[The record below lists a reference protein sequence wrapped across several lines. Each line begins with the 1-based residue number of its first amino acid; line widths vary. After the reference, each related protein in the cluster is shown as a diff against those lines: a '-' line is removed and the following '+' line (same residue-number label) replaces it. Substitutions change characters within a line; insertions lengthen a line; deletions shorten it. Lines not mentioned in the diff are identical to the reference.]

1 MDKALFFEKNGKNY
15 LKYRD
20 KVVLIT
26 EKNLEILKK
35 LLDLPYK
42 LLFYGIK
49 KDIIANIM
57 FDMHN
62 DAAECELKEYSYDK
76 KNKKSKY
83 AAIYRA
89 KEQEKENEGRRL

>member
-1 MDKALFFEKNGKNY
+1 MDKVLFFEKNGKNY

-26 EKNLEILKK
+26 EKNLEALKK
-35 LLDLPYK
+35 LLVLPYK

-57 FDMHN
+57 FDMYN
-62 DAAECELKEYSYDK
+62 ENAECELKEYPYDK

-83 AAIYRA
+83 AAIYLE
-89 KEQEKENEGRRL
+89 KEQEKTDKR